1 MEPSVRLYTPNG
13 PGRPRK
19 RVTRPLKQSEVVDG
33 SMPAPPAAEAPVVK
47 PPRAR
52 KKESAAK
59 RKPAKTPANLEPA
72 APPLL
77 PVEDQED
84 GAKPAEEL
92 PEWAEEAGPVVG
104 IEDFEDIFSR
114 FQTPL

>member
-72 APPLL
+72 ACLVNRRGL
-77 PVEDQED
+77 VYV
-84 GAKPAEEL
+84 PARRR
-92 PEWAEEAGPVVG
+92 EAAVA
-104 IEDFEDIFSR
+104 
-114 FQTPL
+114 QW